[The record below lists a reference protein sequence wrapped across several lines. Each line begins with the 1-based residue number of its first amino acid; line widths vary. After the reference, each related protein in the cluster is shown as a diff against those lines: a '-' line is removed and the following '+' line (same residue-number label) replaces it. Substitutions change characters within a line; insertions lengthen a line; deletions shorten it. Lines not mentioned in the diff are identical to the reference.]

1 MPSRVEFTRLF
12 WRTHLNF
19 VRGLALQPRDSSGE
33 ARRLCSFAG
42 SKVKFVCHFLNWGD
56 RAITSVF
63 WEIYRLPSEVEKLLM
78 IFLAVSLRPYL
89 SLSPPPLSLFHSLS
103 LSPLLST
110 AYRPL
115 SLSPSPS
122 NSLVCRDSQ
131 EVCRSSRRAYSA
143 RNSHQRPH

>member
-1 MPSRVEFTRLF
+1 M
-12 WRTHLNF
+12 NF

-63 WEIYRLPSEVEKLLM
+63 WEIYRLPSEVEKLVM

-89 SLSPPPLSLFHSLS
+89 SLLPLSLFHSLYI
-103 LSPLLST
+103 SPLLST

-122 NSLVCRDSQ
+122 NSLVCR
-131 EVCRSSRRAYSA
+131 EVCRSSRRAYAIPTSGRINQGPGDSGA
-143 RNSHQRPH
+143 GHRAK